1 MAENETSAGAQTT
14 TVEQLNHV
22 EILGLIPMFT
32 FLLLISIIGIPGNGL
47 VCYIYRNKYGA
58 SSSRWFIFFLAAV
71 DLVMCVIIV
80 PCEITTSMF
89 QYTFTNSVLCKLT
102 AFLNNWSLMT
112 LAFILIIV
120 SVDRYRKVC
129 RSLGWQIDY
138 KKAKILSVA
147 SVGAAF
153 LISLPLWWVYGIH
166 KYEHVQNNITVS
178 ECSFTESASN
188 GSSVFYFVLFGMFLF
203 VGSLTAIC
211 VLYCFIGRD
220 IKLHLHKEQ
229 VRRQVSLSA
238 SMAQRDRA
246 IRISFSPRN
255 VIVSL
260 RRSVKFRESKLQP
273 KPDNHC
279 ENQRKVSPPSNDGS
293 LDDQVSTNFTDG
305 DTFDFE
311 KTPPPSNPIERKKT
325 KRIRRARA
333 RKATYSMFLISLA
346 FVLSYLPL
354 LLLLLIRSVDSDFES
369 GLSAAGRAVYKF
381 FLRSYFLNCS
391 INPFIYGLSDSRF
404 RESFKEVL
412 QKFCSRLNCKQS

>member
-1 MAENETSAGAQTT
+1 MSGKETT
-14 TVEQLNHV
+14 TVEQLNHA
-22 EILGLIPMFT
+22 EILGLIPMFI
-32 FLLLISIIGIPGNGL
+32 FLVLISIIGIPGNGL
-47 VCYIYRNKYGA
+47 VCYIYRNKYGG
-58 SSSRWFIFFLAAV
+58 SSSKWFIFFLAAV

-80 PCEITTSMF
+80 PCEIATSMF
-89 QYTFTNSVLCKLT
+89 QFTFTNSVLCKLT
-102 AFLNNWSLMT
+102 VFMNNWALMT

-138 KKAKILSVA
+138 KRAKGLSVA
-147 SVGAAF
+147 SIGAAF
-153 LISLPLWWVYGIH
+153 IISLPLWWVYGTH
-166 KYEHVQNNITVS
+166 KYEHAQYNITVS
-178 ECSFTESASN
+178 ECSFRDSASN
-188 GSSVFYFVLFGMFLF
+188 GSSAFYLVLFGLFLF
-203 VGSLTAIC
+203 VSSLTAIC

-220 IKLHLHKEQ
+220 IKRHLHKEQ

-238 SMAQRDRA
+238 SMAQRERA
-246 IRISFSPRN
+246 MRISFSPRD

-260 RRSVKFRESKLQP
+260 KRSVRFKTPRTEM
-273 KPDNHC
+273 KPELHF
-279 ENQRKVSPPSNDGS
+279 ETERKVSPPSNEGS
-293 LDDQVSTNFTDG
+293 LVEQVSTNLTDG

-354 LLLLLIRSVDSDFES
+354 LLLLLIRSIDSGFEA
-369 GLSAAGRAVYKF
+369 GLSAAERAIYKF

-404 RESFKEVL
+404 RDSFKDVL
-412 QKFCSRLNCKQS
+412 YKVRNRLRRRNLVF